1 MANAFRIDKVL
12 CLATCCWLYEIAD
25 STNLLCKS
33 VCRCSV
39 FLFTNASF
47 FWSFLHRHTHRPNVS
62 FSSYVRFMAI
72 AARRNVQPKNGNEE
86 SILFAFS
93 ALRCIEQQY
102 RKRNNEIYVHC
113 TTKWPL
119 HSTIQWNVPSA
130 RTHATPIGVSLARF
144 LFHM

>member
-1 MANAFRIDKVL
+1 MRSVSIKFSVSLRAVDCTKLRTAR
-12 CLATCCWLYEIAD
+12 TCCA
-25 STNLLCKS
+25 N
-33 VCRCSV
+33 RCAGVPFFCSPMQV
-39 FLFTNASF
+39 F

-119 HSTIQWNVPSA
+119 HSTIKWNVPSA